1 MFRLAL
7 FCEIGVIFLGCTVMT
22 VKETAY
28 LKGAAGNATQ
38 DEVRQH
44 LGAPR
49 QVMDALDGTSIWV
62 YEIRELEPGAQNS
75 WASTGSWCDEYKLTF
90 DKGGVLRQWTHNS
103 YLHGGETQPV
113 SCNSTLGVQKPAL

>member
-1 MFRLAL
+1 MFRSAL
-7 FCEIGVIFLGCTVMT
+7 FFGIAVTALGCAVIT
-22 VKETAY
+22 VKETEY
-28 LKGAAGNATQ
+28 LKEATGNATQ

-49 QVMDALDGTSIWV
+49 QVMDALDGTSTWV

-75 WASTGSWCDEYKLTF
+75 WASTGSWCDEYKLSF
-90 DKGGVLRQWTHNS
+90 DQGGVLRQWTHNS

-113 SCNSTLGVQKPAL
+113 NCNSTLGVQKPAL

>member
-7 FCEIGVIFLGCTVMT
+7 LLGIGVIFLGCTVMT

>member
-1 MFRLAL
+1 MRRSALSLGLA
-7 FCEIGVIFLGCTVMT
+7 VITLGCAMTT
-22 VKETAY
+22 VKETEY
-28 LKGAAGNATQ
+28 LQGASGKATQ
-38 DEVRQH
+38 AEVRQR

-49 QVMDALDGTSIWV
+49 STAAAPDGGSTWV

-75 WASTGSWCDEYKLTF
+75 WAATGSWCDQYTLTF
-90 DKGGVLRQWTHNS
+90 DGAGVLRRWTHAS